1 MLRLRGRCASRR
13 ISARSELRDVK
24 SGKLSPE
31 ALQRLVLGKLGARR
45 TDVLVHAA
53 FGEDA
58 AVVDFGSECC
68 VLSADPITAAGERAG
83 WLGVHIACND
93 VAAMGA
99 TPVGVLATILVPA
112 LADEAQIARLMD
124 DMHSAAAQ
132 LGIEIL
138 GGHTEVTPGVTS
150 SILSMTAVG
159 RAPRARIV
167 RSSGAEPG
175 NALVL
180 TKWAGLEG
188 TAILASDLEERLA
201 PIVSAETLAAARQC
215 IELVSVVPEGLLAAE
230 LGATAMHDPTEGGVL
245 GALWELAEASHRG
258 FELEADAVPLR
269 PETRAVCTAL
279 HVDPLRLISS
289 GALLVACPD
298 GEAMAEGL
306 QTQSIAA
313 TVIGRV
319 TTTERVVIQQG
330 NRIAAEPVW
339 RDELWRL
346 LESNQPQA

>member
-1 MLRLRGRCASRR
+1 
-13 ISARSELRDVK
+13 VK

-31 ALQRLVLGKLGARR
+31 ALQRLVLGKLGAQR

-58 AVVDFGSECC
+58 AGVDFGSECC
-68 VLSADPITAAGERAG
+68 VLSADPITAAGDHAG

-99 TPVGVLATILVPA
+99 APVGVLATILVPE
-112 LADEAQIARLMD
+112 LADEAVIAQLMD
-124 DMHSAAAQ
+124 DMHHAATQ

-150 SILSMTAVG
+150 PILSMTAVG

-167 RSSGAEPG
+167 RSSGAQPG

-188 TAILASDLEERLA
+188 TAILAGDLAARLA
-201 PIVSAETLAAARQC
+201 PMVSEETLAAARQC
-215 IELVSVVPEGLLAAE
+215 IELVSVVPEGLLGAE
-230 LGATAMHDPTEGGVL
+230 LNATAMHDPTEGGIL
-245 GALWELAEASHRG
+245 GALWELAEASHCG
-258 FELEADAVPLR
+258 FELEADAVPVR
-269 PETRAVCTAL
+269 PETRAVCAAL
-279 HVDPLRLISS
+279 GVNPLRLISS

-298 GEAMAEGL
+298 GQAMVQGL
-306 QTQSIAA
+306 QARSIAA

-339 RDELWRL
+339 RDELWRV
-346 LESNQPQA
+346 LESNQPQG